1 MLLIINS
8 GMKAAIPNAL
18 TLSNLFFG
26 AVAALCLIYG
36 QLEAAIWLVGAAVLA
51 DFMDGA
57 LARWLKVSSPLGREL
72 DSLADVVSF
81 GVVPGIIFY
90 GLIAAASTDGSWP
103 SELNVAGLPAFAL
116 SAFAALRL
124 GRFNLDERQHSD
136 FIGLPTPALTLFSI
150 GLLFWFQEKTMPEL
164 LQAPVL
170 YAVVALLSWLMNAEL
185 PMFSFKFKN
194 LRWKGNEIKYI
205 FAVLSL
211 LLLLVFK
218 SQAVAGIV
226 ILYIGISASLIFVKG
241 KKRI

>member
-1 MLLIINS
+1 
-8 GMKAAIPNAL
+8 
-18 TLSNLFFG
+18 
-26 AVAALCLIYG
+26 
-36 QLEAAIWLVGAAVLA
+36 
-51 DFMDGA
+51 
-57 LARWLKVSSPLGREL
+57 
-72 DSLADVVSF
+72 
-81 GVVPGIIFY
+81 
-90 GLIAAASTDGSWP
+90 
-103 SELNVAGLPAFAL
+103 
-116 SAFAALRL
+116 
-124 GRFNLDERQHSD
+124 
-136 FIGLPTPALTLFSI
+136 
-150 GLLFWFQEKTMPEL
+150 MPEL